1 MIQKNVRIFVLKCVR
16 PMPSYQFVSN
26 PLFPYIIVNTIGH
39 HKSVKTCALFFNIYT
54 MENNH
59 EDEFESAKK
68 SYTKRLS
75 VTISAETYDR
85 LKSYVEANGYDTSKL
100 VDKIL
105 QKFLDVKK

>member
-1 MIQKNVRIFVLKCVR
+1 
-16 PMPSYQFVSN
+16 
-26 PLFPYIIVNTIGH
+26 
-39 HKSVKTCALFFNIYT
+39 

-75 VTISAETYDR
+75 VTISAETFDR